1 MEDRGSRIETS
12 RRWPERCPVGVTDGK
27 RVGREEQAGCPVF
40 WRKGYATKAGGDRC
54 QRDLNR
60 RCVSAKRLDTPY
72 GLFMARHDLI
82 FLSPLQVFIP
92 PFKKTAGK

>member
-40 WRKGYATKAGGDRC
+40 WRKGYPTKAGATDR
-54 QRDLNR
+54 NAISTAAA
-60 RCVSAKRLDTPY
+60 SALKGSTHPDMDGP
-72 GLFMARHDLI
+72 
-82 FLSPLQVFIP
+82 V
-92 PFKKTAGK
+92 K